1 MTSRLLEVDG
11 SNLRGVTHQQ
21 AVECLK
27 RTGEVVNL
35 LLEREPT
42 LVFEPRSDSP
52 CPVLVHSPSHMQPP
66 RTEASMETTLSS
78 RARDYSF
85 VTDDN
90 THEVVLKK
98 SLSGLGF
105 SFYISQ
111 LCSGADR
118 CSVVRIKRLFPGQPA
133 QESGLLRE
141 GDVILAV
148 NNERVKDLSYQ
159 RVLFLL
165 RGAPSTVHLLICRP
179 VAGVL
184 CDVDD
189 NTLDED
195 LTTEKNLEFP
205 PPPPPFPSPPPE
217 SHQSFSSEAQ
227 ANKTFPS
234 PPRTPPSPT
243 SPPSPPSPVS
253 PASPASPASPSLPSS
268 PVSASPPAPTEQ
280 QLTSGTQRTQS
291 DEEAERRNK
300 AEVEEAATTLST
312 TVMLMDISPKTGSKP
327 LYTR

>member
-1 MTSRLLEVDG
+1 MTSLPYSLPNCDRLLEVDG

-42 LVFEPRSDSP
+42 LVFKPRSDSP
-52 CPVLVHSPSHMQPP
+52 CPVLVHSPSYMQPP

-85 VTDDN
+85 VTDEN

-111 LCSGADR
+111 LCSGAER

-189 NTLDED
+189 NTLVAPHWNL
-195 LTTEKNLEFP
+195 LTTFP
-205 PPPPPFPSPPPE
+205 PTSLQKATSQTSAHRSPVLFRTQTSAPTFLPHLSASHLTAPPPARWPIHLSHSQHNLQKPRIIQSNRGFFRVNIKLPPKTSGPPYPHLNL
-217 SHQSFSSEAQ
+217 HQ
-227 ANKTFPS
+227 
-234 PPRTPPSPT
+234 PPSQPRLL
-243 SPPSPPSPVS
+243 PLCLPV
-253 PASPASPASPSLPSS
+253 
-268 PVSASPPAPTEQ
+268 PVHLNQ
-280 QLTSGTQRTQS
+280 CCCL
-291 DEEAERRNK
+291 
-300 AEVEEAATTLST
+300 
-312 TVMLMDISPKTGSKP
+312 
-327 LYTR
+327 

>member
-1 MTSRLLEVDG
+1 MTSLPYSLPNCDRLLEVDG

-42 LVFEPRSDSP
+42 LVFKPRSDSP
-52 CPVLVHSPSHMQPP
+52 CPVLVHSPSYMQPP

-85 VTDDN
+85 VTDEN

-111 LCSGADR
+111 LCSAADR

-184 CDVDD
+184 LKPE
-189 NTLDED
+189 LDAD
-195 LTTEKNLEFP
+195 RGTVWSCVCMCVFVCMIPVLTDR
-205 PPPPPFPSPPPE
+205 SW
-217 SHQSFSSEAQ
+217 
-227 ANKTFPS
+227 
-234 PPRTPPSPT
+234 
-243 SPPSPPSPVS
+243 
-253 PASPASPASPSLPSS
+253 
-268 PVSASPPAPTEQ
+268 APTAGLIISKLVALHWCIGLQ
-280 QLTSGTQRTQS
+280 CQRHLT
-291 DEEAERRNK
+291 
-300 AEVEEAATTLST
+300 
-312 TVMLMDISPKTGSKP
+312 
-327 LYTR
+327 YTHCHSYTDSAL